1 MRAILGKK
9 IGMTTLYDSDNR
21 AVPVTVVQAGP
32 CKVVQVKTNGKEGYS
47 AIQVAFD
54 PLPEKK
60 ITAPVAGHFE
70 GTGWK
75 GARFVRE
82 FRVDP
87 SSHQVGSEL
96 TVEQFSAGDQIKV
109 TGTSKGKGFMGVMAR
124 HNFGGGPETH
134 GSMSHRRPGSM
145 GMSSFPARVKKNQ
158 RMGGHTGSARV
169 SIAGLTVYAV
179 DSDNNLLIIKGAV
192 PGSNGTYLVI
202 QG

>member
-1 MRAILGKK
+1 
-9 IGMTTLYDSDNR
+9 
-21 AVPVTVVQAGP
+21 
-32 CKVVQVKTNGKEGYS
+32 
-47 AIQVAFD
+47 
-54 PLPEKK
+54 
-60 ITAPVAGHFE
+60 
-70 GTGWK
+70 
-75 GARFVRE
+75 
-82 FRVDP
+82 
-87 SSHQVGSEL
+87 
-96 TVEQFSAGDQIKV
+96 
-109 TGTSKGKGFMGVMAR
+109 MGVMAR